1 MASIKK
7 RATGAETGRAR
18 PMKGEGQSLPV
29 RRGRAALVPLRSEVL
44 ERGFWLRL
52 RLKW

>member
-7 RATGAETGRAR
+7 RATGAVTGRVR
-18 PMKGEGQSLPV
+18 PMKGREQALPV
-29 RRGRAALVPLRSEVL
+29 RRGRAASVPLRSEVI